1 MKAILK
7 NYRQSPRKVR
17 LVADAVRGKKVAD
30 AITTL
35 RFMPKR
41 AAEPVKKLIESAFAN
56 AKNSSIETGSLIVKE
71 ISVNEGPILKRT
83 MPRARGSAN
92 LIRKRTSL
100 ISVILGI
107 KEDVKSEI
115 LNKKIETNSKF
126 EIRNSDLKTPAKKT
140 SVKTTKKVIK
150 KDKITNKI

>member
-71 ISVNEGPILKRT
+71 ISVNEGPTLKRT

-100 ISVILGI
+100 ISVVLGVKDGSVEFAS
-107 KEDVKSEI
+107 KEVEVVKEAKI
-115 LNKKIETNSKF
+115 VKKVATKKITKSSK
-126 EIRNSDLKTPAKKT
+126 LKTKK
-140 SVKTTKKVIK
+140 
-150 KDKITNKI
+150 

>member
-71 ISVNEGPILKRT
+71 ISVNEGPTLKRT

-100 ISVILGI
+100 ISVVLGVKDGSVEVAS
-107 KEDVKSEI
+107 KEIEVVKEAKI
-115 LNKKIETNSKF
+115 VKKVATKKITKSSK
-126 EIRNSDLKTPAKKT
+126 LKTKK
-140 SVKTTKKVIK
+140 
-150 KDKITNKI
+150 